1 MLPIAIYHHWK
12 RQNIG
17 NFMSFTQHRTANFPF
32 FVLFFRSL
40 DDKNCESSLMEKQR
54 DVSKQMEP
62 PTVLVRNKSTTSTAL
77 PAVLLCYFCTQ
88 SIKFIFA
95 VTTENSKYMQDVSC
109 ERKII
114 KEQKKAKRV
123 KIHSAGNKF
132 KKWRAITSKIN

>member
-1 MLPIAIYHHWK
+1 
-12 RQNIG
+12 
-17 NFMSFTQHRTANFPF
+17 
-32 FVLFFRSL
+32 
-40 DDKNCESSLMEKQR
+40 
-54 DVSKQMEP
+54 MEP

-132 KKWRAITSKIN
+132 KKWRAITSKINWYKFYFLLTKAFALCERACACAIMLGTWTEYLQSEGITIVYKLFLNLVICSLWFS